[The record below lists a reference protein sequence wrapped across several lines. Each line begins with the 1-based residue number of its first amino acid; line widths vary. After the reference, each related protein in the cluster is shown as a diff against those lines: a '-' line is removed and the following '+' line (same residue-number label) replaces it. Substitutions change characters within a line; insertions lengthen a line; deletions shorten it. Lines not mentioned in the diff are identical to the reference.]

1 MGHRWAAFV
10 AAKVNGETIP
20 VGPVHC
26 AGGLHAT
33 MPFPYQ
39 RPTEASS
46 WWWPLAGQFDGTLTR
61 LGDAYYV
68 PDTG

>member
-10 AAKVNGETIP
+10 AAKVDGETIP

-26 AGGLHAT
+26 AGGLHAN

-39 RPTEASS
+39 RPTEASVMGGGL
-46 WWWPLAGQFDGTLTR
+46 WQENLDGTLT
-61 LGDAYYV
+61 LIIG
-68 PDTG
+68 G